1 MAGTFILSLDCE
13 GKWGVAD
20 HLNAGIHA
28 ALTDEALRRSYTDIV
43 AALKSRAIPATFA
56 VVDFFNRSKGELR
69 NLGQGEAAALL
80 PFTTAAWDDLA
91 NGTAQGW
98 SAPWLTDLIA
108 TDHEIASHGASHTP
122 FGDLSDDALEL
133 ELELIGKNKYRTII
147 FPRNDVAHT
156 ERLAELGMIG
166 YRAKRSG
173 TKFSRIADEFN
184 LFERSERP
192 TISAP
197 VAAIPAGYFIN
208 WRAGVRRFIPPA
220 VSRARARRLIDHA
233 IATDGVVHYW
243 THPENIVTAPAT
255 MANFLSVCDEAV
267 RGRDLGLRIVTQ
279 EQYCT
284 DWTADC
290 S

>member
-20 HLNAGIHA
+20 HLDAGIHA
-28 ALTDEALRRSYTDIV
+28 ALTDGALRRSYTEIV
-43 AALKSRAIPATFA
+43 AALKSRAMPATFA
-56 VVDFFNRSKGELR
+56 VVDFFTRSPGELR
-69 NLGQGEAAALL
+69 NLGRGEARTLL
-80 PFTTAAWDDLA
+80 PYTKAAWDDLV
-91 NGTAQGW
+91 NGTGQGW

-108 TDHEIASHGASHTP
+108 ADHEISSHGASHTP
-122 FGDLSDDALEL
+122 FGDLDGPSLALEL
-133 ELELIGKNKYRTII
+133 EMIGKDKYRTII
-147 FPRNDVAHT
+147 FPRNDVAHV

-166 YRAKRSG
+166 YREKRSG

-192 TISAP
+192 KVSAP

-208 WRAGVRRFIPPA
+208 WRAGVRRLIPPA
-220 VSRARARRLIDHA
+220 VSRARVRRLIDHA

-255 MANFLSVCDEAV
+255 MENFLAVCDEAV
-267 RGRDLGLRIVTQ
+267 RGRDRGVRIVTQ

-284 DWTADC
+284 GLDG
-290 S
+290 